1 VKAEDVADLKGA
13 SITLNYNASKLQ
25 YSSSTAGSFVPNANL
40 FASGTSG
47 SVTLDLAGLGAA
59 SYASGTGTIITVVF
73 DTIDSGNTNITF
85 GTTTLRDKDNADTN
99 HTRGNG
105 CSVSIN

>member
-1 VKAEDVADLKGA
+1 VEDAADLKGA

-25 YSSSTAGSFVPNANL
+25 YSSSAAGSFIPNANL

-47 SVTLDLAGLGAA
+47 SVTLDLAGLGAT

-73 DTIDSGNTNITF
+73 NTIGTGNTNITF
-85 GTTTLRDKDNADTN
+85 GTTTLRDKDNADIN

-105 CSVSIN
+105 CSVNIN

>member
-13 SITLNYNASKLQ
+13 SITLNFNVSKLQ
-25 YSSSTAGSFVPNANL
+25 YSSSTAGSFIPKANL
-40 FASGTSG
+40 FASSTNG
-47 SVTLDLAGLGAA
+47 SVTLDTAGLGAA

-73 DTIDSGNTNITF
+73 NTIDSGYTNITF
-85 GTTTLRDKDNADTN
+85 GTTTLRDKNNVDIN
-99 HTRGNG
+99 HTRSNG